1 MQSWV
6 MHILAPY
13 FFAQFQH
20 QNLPKSQR
28 CVLQVDCWTVYR
40 SDSFLGWMKETYP
53 WIGIKFVPAICTGY
67 FQARDI
73 SIQRVLKIA
82 IRKAAQTDIVAET
95 QKLRS
100 VQWLVHEYRTIKNN
114 GMVKKAFGLCTF
126 PGASSNLSYE
136 SLNGR
141 DARKALKDF
150 FATDP
155 KLYDEILLTSSLD
168 SPFVDYQVDEP
179 TFNKEY
185 DSGDASSTAVEAA
198 Y

>member
-1 MQSWV
+1 
-6 MHILAPY
+6 
-13 FFAQFQH
+13 
-20 QNLPKSQR
+20 
-28 CVLQVDCWTVYR
+28 
-40 SDSFLGWMKETYP
+40 MKETYP
-53 WIGIKFVPAICTGY
+53 WIDIKFVPAICTGY

-82 IRKAAQTDIVAET
+82 IRKAAQTDIVTET
-95 QKLRS
+95 VRTLQPGTKPGCVVNYQKLRS

-114 GMVKKAFGLCTF
+114 GMVKKVFGLCTF

-150 FATDP
+150 FTTDP
-155 KLYDEILLTSSLD
+155 KLYDEILSTSSLD
-168 SPFVDYQVDEP
+168 SPFVDLVVDEP

-185 DSGDASSTAVEAA
+185 DSDDASSTAVEAA